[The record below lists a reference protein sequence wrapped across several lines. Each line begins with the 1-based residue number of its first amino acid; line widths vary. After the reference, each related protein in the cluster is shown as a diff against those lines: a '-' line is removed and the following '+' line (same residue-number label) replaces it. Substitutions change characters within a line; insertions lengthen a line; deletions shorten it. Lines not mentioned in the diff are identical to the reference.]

1 MPPPEGVR
9 RDQGREPFTS
19 RPQSLEQGKDDPFFR
34 SDSRTIHLAAEDG
47 HLLAKHQELNVL
59 GPLRPAGKK
68 GQPEELTADEGDET
82 DEHVESLAD
91 ASAGSWSK
99 GHLTIWLISRRRR
112 HDTLHVCGCRKP
124 IWT

>member
-1 MPPPEGVR
+1 M
-9 RDQGREPFTS
+9 
-19 RPQSLEQGKDDPFFR
+19 
-34 SDSRTIHLAAEDG
+34 AAEDG